1 MYFNI
6 YIYIYISFI
15 GIRPLYKVFIGQ
27 LPPNI
32 PIVQIKNHL
41 NEIFGHVDSVYQLI
55 PNVSIYYM
63 IGVIFF
69 F

>member
-1 MYFNI
+1 MYF
-6 YIYIYISFI
+6 SFI
-15 GIRPLYKVFIGQ
+15 LGIKPLYKVFIGQ

-55 PNVSIYYM
+55 PNVSI
-63 IGVIFF
+63 I
-69 F
+69 